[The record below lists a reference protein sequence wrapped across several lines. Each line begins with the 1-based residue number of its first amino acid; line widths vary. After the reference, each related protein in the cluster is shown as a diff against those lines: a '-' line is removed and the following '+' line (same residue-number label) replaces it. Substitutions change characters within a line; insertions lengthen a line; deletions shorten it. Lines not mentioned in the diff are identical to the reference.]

1 ATGKTTVKLYNL
13 SGQQILQEQFQA
25 EKRLHQINTQQLES
39 GMYLFVI
46 ENNGK
51 KTTGKIVH
59 E

>member
-1 ATGKTTVKLYNL
+1 
-13 SGQQILQEQFQA
+13 LQEQFQA